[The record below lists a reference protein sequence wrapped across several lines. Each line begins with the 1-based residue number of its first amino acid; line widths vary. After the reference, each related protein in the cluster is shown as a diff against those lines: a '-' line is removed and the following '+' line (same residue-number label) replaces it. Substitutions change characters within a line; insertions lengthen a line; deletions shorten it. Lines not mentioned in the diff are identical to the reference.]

1 MIRRRVM
8 PGTVLVSGGSGY
20 IAGYIIRQLI
30 SEGWTVHTT
39 IRNLARETAVRR
51 LLAVDNNK
59 LSVFAA
65 DLNHDAGW
73 TEAMTGCSHV
83 VHVASPLPSDKP
95 KSDDELI
102 IPARDGALRALR
114 AAKAAGVKRFV
125 MTSSAAAIAY
135 GHGQKVQT
143 FTEADWTNLN
153 SPDAYAYVK
162 SKTIAERAA
171 RDWVAAEGG
180 GMEYCSVNPTA
191 VLGPVWS
198 DDFSASI
205 EAVKKLLEGALPGCP
220 DFGFGIV
227 DVRDVADLH
236 VRALTAPNMAG
247 ERFIA
252 SGPFLKM
259 IDIATILKNGMG
271 EEARKVPMRK
281 LPDFLVKLTAMFD
294 PLVKQVVGE
303 LGKTRNMDASHA
315 KTLLHWETRPPE
327 VSILDTAKSLI
338 EKGVVKV

>member
-1 MIRRRVM
+1 
-8 PGTVLVSGGSGY
+8 
-20 IAGYIIRQLI
+20 
-30 SEGWTVHTT
+30 
-39 IRNLARETAVRR
+39 
-51 LLAVDNNK
+51 
-59 LSVFAA
+59 
-65 DLNHDAGW
+65 
-73 TEAMTGCSHV
+73 
-83 VHVASPLPSDKP
+83 
-95 KSDDELI
+95 
-102 IPARDGALRALR
+102 
-114 AAKAAGVKRFV
+114 
-125 MTSSAAAIAY
+125 
-135 GHGQKVQT
+135 
-143 FTEADWTNLN
+143 
-153 SPDAYAYVK
+153 
-162 SKTIAERAA
+162 
-171 RDWVAAEGG
+171 
-180 GMEYCSVNPTA
+180 MEYCTVNPSA

-198 DDFSASI
+198 DDFSSSI

-271 EEARKVPMRK
+271 PQARKVPTRK

-315 KTLLHWETRPPE
+315 KAVLGWETRSPQD
-327 VSILDTAKSLI
+327 SILDTAKSLI
-338 EKGVVKV
+338 ALGVVKV

>member
-1 MIRRRVM
+1 MT
-8 PGTVLVSGGSGY
+8 GTVLVSGGSGY
-20 IAGYIIRQLI
+20 IAGYIIRQLVGD
-30 SEGWTVHTT
+30 GWTVHTT
-39 IRNLARETAVRR
+39 IRNLAKESVVRA
-51 LLAVDNNK
+51 LLAVDNSK
-59 LSVFAA
+59 LKFFAA
-65 DLNHDAGW
+65 DLNSDAGW
-73 TEAMTGCSHV
+73 GEAMAGCSHV
-83 VHVASPLPSDKP
+83 AHVASPLPNDKP
-95 KSDDELI
+95 KTDDELI

-114 AAKAAGVKRFV
+114 AAKVAGVKRFV

-135 GHGQKVQT
+135 GHGNKEQT
-143 FTEADWTNLN
+143 FTEADWTNVN
-153 SPDAYAYVK
+153 SSDAYAYVK

-180 GMEYCSVNPTA
+180 DMEYCTVNPSA

-198 DDFSASI
+198 DDFSSSI

-259 IDIATILKNGMG
+259 FDIATILKNGMG
-271 EEARKVPMRK
+271 AQARKVPMRK

-315 KTLLHWETRPPE
+315 KAVLGWETRSPQE
-327 VSILDTAKSLI
+327 SILDTAKSLI